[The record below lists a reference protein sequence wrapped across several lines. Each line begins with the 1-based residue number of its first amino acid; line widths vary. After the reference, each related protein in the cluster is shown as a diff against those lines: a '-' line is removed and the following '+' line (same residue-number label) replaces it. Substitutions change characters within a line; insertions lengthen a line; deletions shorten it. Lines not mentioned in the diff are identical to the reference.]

1 MDRVEK
7 RRQLL
12 ASIIELNKAIEKFR
26 ELNTRL
32 NEESNGYWTEDI
44 GKVSDIIKQMLDA
57 RDRLRVELKK
67 VPQDSQSKPV
77 EYYVNTPI
85 LNTEQLTQTIIKNH
99 DDYINWR

>member
-1 MDRVEK
+1 MDRDKK

-12 ASIIELNKAIEKFR
+12 ASIEELNKAIEKFR

-57 RDRLRVELKK
+57 RSRLEAEVKK
-67 VPQDSQSKPV
+67 TTQESKSKLL

-85 LNTEQLTQTIIKNH
+85 VDTKRLTQTIIKNH
-99 DDYINWR
+99 DRYSNWR

>member
-1 MDRVEK
+1 MDIDKK

-57 RDRLRVELKK
+57 RSRLEAEVKK
-67 VPQDSQSKPV
+67 TTQKSQSKLL

-85 LNTEQLTQTIIKNH
+85 LNTEQLTQIIIKNH
-99 DDYINWR
+99 DRYSNWR